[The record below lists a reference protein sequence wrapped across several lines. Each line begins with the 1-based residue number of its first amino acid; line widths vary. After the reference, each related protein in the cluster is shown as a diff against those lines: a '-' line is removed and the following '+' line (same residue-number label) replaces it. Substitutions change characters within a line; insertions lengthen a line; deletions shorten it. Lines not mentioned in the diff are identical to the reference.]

1 MAKTPTGLGISSTTP
16 PTAWRRWSPTRLLD
30 LSRGELSW
38 NSMDRRNGY
47 HGDWWRFIGENSWDS
62 WGFLLI
68 NKDSWGLMN
77 GGYWWLYVAMAS
89 A

>member
-1 MAKTPTGLGISSTTP
+1 LEFNGPTKRVSWGWGGI
-16 PTAWRRWSPTRLLD
+16 
-30 LSRGELSW
+30 
-38 NSMDRRNGY
+38 N
-47 HGDWWRFIGENSWDS
+47 GDWWRFIGENSWDS